1 VGDYCCKSQFFTPSK
16 HIGNKKGLQW
26 KTLVGRNTKMK
37 LIEAVV
43 RPHKLQDV
51 KSALADIG
59 IVGMTVTDVRGCG
72 RQKGHVERYRGS
84 EYTVDLLP
92 KVKVETVVK
101 EAQVEEVIKTIA
113 DSARTGEIGDGKI
126 FVRPVDQVIRVRT
139 GDADEEAL

>member
-1 VGDYCCKSQFFTPSK
+1 M
-16 HIGNKKGLQW
+16 
-26 KTLVGRNTKMK
+26 MK

-51 KSALADIG
+51 KSALTDIG

-92 KVKVETVVK
+92 KVKVETVVR
-101 EAQVEEVIKTIA
+101 EEQVDEVVQTIA
-113 DSARTGEIGDGKI
+113 DAARTGEIGDGKI
-126 FVRPVDQVIRVRT
+126 FVRSVDQVIRVRT
-139 GDADEEAL
+139 GEADEDAL

>member
-1 VGDYCCKSQFFTPSK
+1 
-16 HIGNKKGLQW
+16 
-26 KTLVGRNTKMK
+26 MK

-51 KSALADIG
+51 KNALADIG

-92 KVKVETVVK
+92 KVKLETVVK
-101 EAQVEEVIKTIA
+101 EAQVDEVVQAIA
-113 DSARTGEIGDGKI
+113 ESARTGEIGDGKI
-126 FVRPVDQVIRVRT
+126 FVRSVDQVYRVRT
-139 GDADEEAL
+139 GDTDEDAL